1 MLCVLSSSL
10 NHCALHREKTKTTK
24 EIVVFFFFSF
34 SFIFGQSLVTFWRC
48 SLSHRYR
55 AIFDRCAGYEFV
67 YSLTLWSC
75 WLRPSTERNK
85 AERILSTRESQTEEI
100 SEIMSKRNR
109 RMFFSQDQ
117 SFSHHRFVLRSKRSY
132 ECGCAIHCS
141 IHTNAFC
148 QWISSLNS
156 IRNNNLPAAFYPIYS
171 FSPLFFWFVG
181 LFCSALALATYN
193 RYEMI
198 VSVSL
203 LSSTVYHRA
212 CANSNSCAVLRS

>member
-1 MLCVLSSSL
+1 MLKPFFSINLIWNSAKIKNELWFLVILIWSLLIRSWFVANGKKIFQSLISLKIKTLIAFACCRKTLVLTSESSDELNLRKSDRKKESSPCMLCVLSSSL

-109 RMFFSQDQ
+109 RMFFS
-117 SFSHHRFVLRSKRSY
+117 
-132 ECGCAIHCS
+132 
-141 IHTNAFC
+141 
-148 QWISSLNS
+148 
-156 IRNNNLPAAFYPIYS
+156 
-171 FSPLFFWFVG
+171 
-181 LFCSALALATYN
+181 
-193 RYEMI
+193 
-198 VSVSL
+198 
-203 LSSTVYHRA
+203 
-212 CANSNSCAVLRS
+212 